1 MYRSQ
6 LKSSVNWSQNPC
18 KDFYRF
24 VCDGL
29 RKRQRE
35 QSAVD
40 AAQDMMYTHALN
52 ENERDPGCV
61 TSKNTAATS
70 VPNVRNRVADLIVS
84 CVQYSRNSLHELK
97 MFMAERHL
105 LRTATS
111 PRDLLQVSLDTT
123 GKWNLHV
130 WFQDTLYLARYRSGT
145 KQPFLKIGNI
155 AMFRAWIAFMRAM
168 SGQGQRTPL
177 SLRYPKYTRSVLG
190 IFGVSESGAEE
201 LATVIKEVDLLT
213 LDGLGPAMADPE
225 EEILLK
231 SFHNITA
238 THDIPTGRWLPLLN
252 EYFA

>member
-1 MYRSQ
+1 
-6 LKSSVNWSQNPC
+6 
-18 KDFYRF
+18 
-24 VCDGL
+24 
-29 RKRQRE
+29 
-35 QSAVD
+35 
-40 AAQDMMYTHALN
+40 
-52 ENERDPGCV
+52 
-61 TSKNTAATS
+61 
-70 VPNVRNRVADLIVS
+70 
-84 CVQYSRNSLHELK
+84 

-105 LRTATS
+105 LWTATS
-111 PRDLLQVSLDTT
+111 PRDLLQVSLDIT
-123 GKWNLHV
+123 GKCNLHV
-130 WFQDTLYLARYRSGT
+130 WFQDTLLNLAPYHSGT
-145 KQPFLKIGNI
+145 KQNLLKIGNI
-155 AMFRAWIAFMRAM
+155 AVFRAWIAFMRAM

-190 IFGVSESGAEE
+190 LFGVSESGAE